1 MTSKAR
7 AAARAVR
14 EAEVSRKR
22 HAAERRA
29 RRRALLTAPLRAVR
43 QLVPQ
48 RRGHTAR
55 LRAPRDRAQ
64 LAAVAIGLLVVVLV
78 VFVTIQSWALRIGA
92 VVLALLIAPVLVTLS
107 KPNRRV
113 H

>member
-14 EAEVSRKR
+14 EAEVERRR
-22 HAAERRA
+22 HRAERRA
-29 RRRALLTAPLRAVR
+29 RRRALLRAPLRAVLR
-43 QLVPQ
+43 LVPR

-55 LRAPRDRAQ
+55 LRTRRDRAQ
-64 LAAVAIGLLVVVLV
+64 LAAVSIGLLVLLMI

-92 VVLALLIAPVLVTLS
+92 MVLALLIAPVLVTLS